1 MRRQHVVLRGMAV
14 LAVTGLAGTLMT
26 GCAAERQ
33 AGDTA
38 GDPAGDTAGGSV
50 PGVTATSIRVGGVLT
65 KTSASGYST
74 KDAEIGAKARFDR
87 ANAEGGVHG
96 RTIEFLGAEDDGQD
110 AARSDAAA
118 KKLVQKDQVFALVPV
133 HAPNF
138 GGAAFLEQQGVAWF
152 GWATGPQWCGTRTG
166 FGYNGCLA
174 PKQGAGSQTWWGGQM
189 ADLLGGAAGKSV
201 YVQTSDSS
209 GSKYGGT
216 TISQSFT
223 AAGFELAGVNSGLPA
238 AAPPPDWLPYVNKIM
253 TSDGGGPPDVVVSVI
268 AGTKFNVGLYSALKR
283 AGYRGVLTDAT
294 SYDAAILKD
303 PASARAL
310 EGVIAAPMFEPFE
323 SQAPEIARLKA
334 DVEKAAPGT
343 TLTQHLA
350 IGYWAADIFLD
361 MLDKTGKDLTR
372 QKFLDTGNG
381 SYAYENPGFGRI
393 RYPKDHSEPN
403 GCGALVK
410 LEGGAFEVAKNLKCF
425 DNVPLK

>member
-1 MRRQHVVLRGMAV
+1 MARRYGVAGVATAVVLLGA
-14 LAVTGLAGTLMT
+14 
-26 GCAAERQ
+26 CAAPQ
-33 AGDTA
+33 QQQQGTTA
-38 GDPAGDTAGGSV
+38 QGA
-50 PGVTATSIRVGGVLT
+50 PGVTDTTIRIGGVLT

-74 KDAEIGAKARFDR
+74 KDAEIGAKARFER

-96 RTIEFLGAEDDGQD
+96 RKIEFLGAEDDGQD
-110 AARSDAAA
+110 AAKGDAAA

-138 GGAAFLEQQGVAWF
+138 GGAAFLEQQGVPWF
-152 GWATGPQWCGTRTG
+152 GWATGPQWCGTTTG

-174 PKQGAGSQTWWGGQM
+174 PKQGAGSQTWWGRQM
-189 ADLLGGAAGKSV
+189 AELLGGAEGKSV

-216 TISQSFT
+216 TISRSFT
-223 AAGFELAGVNSGLPA
+223 AAGFKLAGVNSGLPA

-253 TSDGGGPPDVVVSVI
+253 TSNDGKAPDVVVSVI
-268 AGTKFNVGLYSALKR
+268 AGTKFNVGLYGALKR
-283 AGYRGVLTDAT
+283 AGYKGALTDAT

-303 PASARAL
+303 PASAQAL

-323 SQAPEIARLKA
+323 SSAPEVARLRQ
-334 DVEKAAPGT
+334 DVEKVAPGT
-343 TLTQHLA
+343 VLTQHLA

-361 MLDKTGKDLTR
+361 MLNKTGKDLTR
-372 QKFLDTGNG
+372 QKFLATGNG
-381 SYAYENPGFGRI
+381 SYTYENAGFGRI
-393 RYPKDHSEPN
+393 QYPKDHSEPN

-410 LEGGAFEVAKNLKCF
+410 LDNGAFQVAKSMKCF

>member
-1 MRRQHVVLRGMAV
+1 MVRPHQRRAAAV
-14 LAVTGLAGTLMT
+14 LAAALVLS
-26 GCAAERQ
+26 GCAAQ
-33 AGDTA
+33 QKAGGGGDGGTA
-38 GDPAGDTAGGSV
+38 GVTGTSV
-50 PGVTATSIRVGGVLT
+50 KVGGVLT

-74 KDAEIGAKARFDR
+74 KDAEIGAKARFER

-96 RTIEFLGAEDDGQD
+96 RKIEFVGAEDDGQD
-110 AARSDAAA
+110 AAKGDAAA

-138 GGAAFLEQQGVAWF
+138 GGAAFLEQQGVPWF
-152 GWATGPQWCGTRTG
+152 GWATGPQWCGTKTG

-174 PKQGAGSQTWWGGQM
+174 PKPGAGSQTWWGRQM
-189 ADLLGGAAGKSV
+189 ADLLGGASGKSV
-201 YVQTSDSS
+201 YVQTTDSS

-216 TISQSFT
+216 TISQSFQ
-223 AAGFELAGVNSGLPA
+223 AAGFDLVGLNSGLPA
-238 AAPPPDWLPYVNKIM
+238 AAPPPDWLPYVDKIM
-253 TSDGGGPPDVVVSVI
+253 TSDGGRPPDIVVSII

-283 AGYRGVLTDAT
+283 AGYKGVLTDAT

-303 PASARAL
+303 PASAQAL
-310 EGVIAAPMFEPFE
+310 EGVVAAPMFEPFE
-323 SQAPEIARLKA
+323 SSAPEIAKLRA
-334 DVEKAAPGT
+334 DVEKVAPGT

-361 MLDKTGKDLTR
+361 MLQKTGKDLTR
-372 QKFLDTGNG
+372 EKFLATGNG
-381 SYAYENPGFGRI
+381 SYAYQNAGFGQVQ
-393 RYPKDHSEPN
+393 YPKDHTEPN

-410 LEGGAFEVAKNLKCF
+410 LVGGAFQVAKSMKCF

>member
-1 MRRQHVVLRGMAV
+1 MVRVRSVALVTVL
-14 LAVTGLAGTLMT
+14 LAT
-26 GCAAERQ
+26 GCAAQ
-33 AGDTA
+33 QQGGA
-38 GDPAGDTAGGSV
+38 AGGGAA
-50 PGVTATSIRVGGVLT
+50 GVTDATVRVGGVLT

-74 KDAEIGAKARFDR
+74 KDAELGAKARFER

-110 AARSDAAA
+110 AAKGDAAA
-118 KKLVQKDQVFALVPV
+118 KKLVQKDSVFALVPV

-138 GGAAFLEQQGVAWF
+138 GGAAFLEQQGVPWF
-152 GWATGPQWCGTRTG
+152 GWATGPQWCGTKTG

-174 PKQGAGSQTWWGGQM
+174 PKQGAGSQTWWGRQM
-189 ADLLGGAAGKSV
+189 ADLLGGAEGKSV

-253 TSDGGGPPDVVVSVI
+253 TSDDGGPPDVVVSVI

-303 PASARAL
+303 PASAKAL

-323 SQAPEIARLKA
+323 SDAPEVAQLRQ
-334 DVEKAAPGT
+334 DVEKVAPGT
-343 TLTQHLA
+343 ELTQHLA

-361 MLDKTGKDLTR
+361 LLDKTGKELTR
-372 QKFLDTGNG
+372 ERFLATANG
-381 SYAYENPGFGRI
+381 SYVYENPGFGRI
-393 RYPKDHSEPN
+393 EYPKDHSEPN

-410 LEGGAFEVAKNLKCF
+410 LEGGAFQVARNMRCF
-425 DNVPLK
+425 GNVPLK